1 MRRLRIAIVT
11 PGFVIGREEQG
22 LAAVVDLVERL
33 ATVHDCQ
40 VVALRHPSA
49 RPPYTVAGAT
59 VRTIGA
65 GSSAGPI
72 GRSAVLARGVRAVLR
87 LHRRRP
93 VDLVHALWA
102 DEAGAVATVSAR
114 LVRRPSMVSFLGG
127 ELARI
132 PAIGYGAA
140 LGVGGRWTV
149 ATALRLGDVVTAGSG
164 MLRDSVAERR
174 PHGTVA
180 LLPLGV
186 DVTVFRPA
194 DVPRPDPPTVLFVGS
209 LEPVKDP
216 ATALRTFAA
225 VARQRPD
232 LHLTVVGDGGL
243 RRSLE
248 DLSAALDF
256 AGRVA
261 FLGGLPRAQMPE
273 IYRSASLLLVTSRHE
288 GQSMVAV
295 EAAATGLPVVGTRVG
310 ILPDLGDA
318 ALTVGIGDSD
328 GLGMAVARVLD
339 DAGLAA
345 RMAAAARAT
354 AVARFDLDR
363 TAAEVLS
370 TYDALVTR
378 GGARDGR
385 S

>member
-1 MRRLRIAIVT
+1 L
-11 PGFVIGREEQG
+11 
-22 LAAVVDLVERL
+22 
-33 ATVHDCQ
+33 
-40 VVALRHPSA
+40 
-49 RPPYTVAGAT
+49 AGAT

-65 GSSAGPI
+65 GSEAGPL

-93 VDLVHALWA
+93 IDLVHALWG
-102 DEAGAVATVSAR
+102 DEAGAVAAVSAR

-132 PAIGYGAA
+132 PDIGYGAA

-149 ATALRLGDVVTAGSG
+149 ATALRLGDVVTAGSST
-164 MLRDSVAERR
+164 LRDSVRERGPR
-174 PHGTVA
+174 GTVA

-186 DVTVFRPA
+186 DVTLFRPA
-194 DVPRPDPPTVLFVGS
+194 EEPRPGPPTILFVGS

-216 ATALRTFAA
+216 AAALRTFAA
-225 VARQRPD
+225 VARDRRD
-232 LHLTVVGDGGL
+232 LRLTIVGDGGL

-248 DLSAALDF
+248 DLSMGLGVADRL
-256 AGRVA
+256 A
-261 FLGGLPRAQMPE
+261 FLGQLPRARMPE
-273 IYRSASLLLVTSRHE
+273 VYRSASLLLVTSRHE

-318 ALTVGIGDSD
+318 ALTVRIGDED
-328 GLGMAVARVLD
+328 GLAAAVARVLD
-339 DAGLAA
+339 DAELAT
-345 RMAAAARAT
+345 RMGAAARAT

-363 TAAEVLS
+363 TAAEVLA
-370 TYDALVTR
+370 TYDDLVTR
-378 GGARDGR
+378 GGARDRR

>member
-11 PGFVIGREEQG
+11 PGFVADREEPG

-33 ATVHDCQ
+33 ALVHDCQ
-40 VVALRHPSA
+40 VVALRHPPA

-65 GSSAGPI
+65 GSEAGPL

-93 VDLVHALWA
+93 IDLVHALWG
-102 DEAGAVATVSAR
+102 DEAGAVAAVSAR

-132 PAIGYGAA
+132 PDIGYGAA
-140 LGVGGRWTV
+140 LGVGGRLTV
-149 ATALRLGDVVTAGSG
+149 ATALRLGDVVTAGSST
-164 MLRDSVAERR
+164 LRDSVRERGPR
-174 PHGTVA
+174 GTVA

-186 DVTVFRPA
+186 DVTLFRPA
-194 DVPRPDPPTVLFVGS
+194 EEPRPGPPTILFVGS

-216 ATALRTFAA
+216 AAALRTFAA
-225 VARQRPD
+225 VARDRRD
-232 LHLTVVGDGGL
+232 LRLTIVGDGGL

-248 DLSAALDF
+248 DVSAELGVV
-256 AGRVA
+256 GRVA
-261 FLGGLPRAQMPE
+261 FLGQLPRVRMPE
-273 IYRSASLLLVTSRHE
+273 VYRSASLLLVTSRHE

-318 ALTVGIGDSD
+318 ALTVRIGDED
-328 GLGMAVARVLD
+328 GLAAAVARVLD
-339 DAGLAA
+339 DAELAT
-345 RMAAAARAT
+345 RMGAAARAT

-363 TAAEVLS
+363 TAAEVLA
-370 TYDALVTR
+370 TYDDLVTR
-378 GGARDGR
+378 GGARDRR